1 MYCHPP
7 IYLFFTSLYTELFI
21 ALASKQVNNYILFL
35 DICIY
40 CCFMLILWLCFYIL
54 LILFMSTEANSK
66 CRNQYFDICGPVY
79 PFNINPWAEF
89 FSENIKNIC
98 ISLYS
103 LTLKCFRSL
112 KLTSK
117 EDKNIHIAVNTR
129 ATDGLARCQGISST
143 NTYSSLRTRRVNP
156 EHCPQVVGL
165 NPSQGKII
173 ESKLVDLSPNWDF
186 FIYISGNFLNIRVSL
201 GCFHLIGTKINKYIL
216 YFKFWC
222 DGHELKA

>member
-1 MYCHPP
+1 MVYNYLP
-7 IYLFFTSLYTELFI
+7 IYLFFTSLYTVLFI

-35 DICIY
+35 DIHVCIC

-54 LILFMSTEANSK
+54 LILFMSTEANSR
-66 CRNQYFDICGPVY
+66 CRNQYFAICGPVY

-89 FSENIKNIC
+89 FSENIKSIC

-117 EDKNIHIAVNTR
+117 EDKNIHITVNIR

-143 NTYSSLRTRRVNP
+143 NTHSGIRIRKLTQNAAHRLLVWIPPRVK
-156 EHCPQVVGL
+156 EL
-165 NPSQGKII
+165 NQS
-173 ESKLVDLSPNWDF
+173 W
-186 FIYISGNFLNIRVSL
+186 
-201 GCFHLIGTKINKYIL
+201 
-216 YFKFWC
+216 
-222 DGHELKA
+222 